1 LLENGSVSNS
11 SSSLNVTDGLQWF
24 DFNVGFHGISPDNN
38 TPEIK
43 KVVEKNGDQVI
54 DIRPFMIPRP
64 FTAHEN
70 DSIQKC
76 LDLFRLMNL
85 RNLPV
90 LNEDDGSLIG
100 MITRQDLF
108 AFMSV

>member
-1 LLENGSVSNS
+1 LAENLLE
-11 SSSLNVTDGLQWF
+11 GLQWY
-24 DFNVGFHGISPDNN
+24 DFNVDFHGDAPNSNSPA
-38 TPEIK
+38 IK
-43 KVVEKNGDQVI
+43 KAVEKFGSHVI
-54 DIRPFMIPRP
+54 DIRPYMIPRP
-64 FTAHEN
+64 FVAHEN

-85 RNLPV
+85 RHLPV

-108 AFMSV
+108 AFMAL